1 MAILPIIYLFL
12 MVLLF
17 VAALTLM
24 WRNAYA
30 INEMLN
36 NPVDVRTKT
45 KHPEMKEVKYGD
57 RLMSIKFS
65 DQFEDPM
72 FKALGDRITELE
84 EQKDDDDDEDD
95 DGDVIVRI

>member
-1 MAILPIIYLFL
+1 
-12 MVLLF
+12 
-17 VAALTLM
+17 M

-72 FKALGDRITELE
+72 YKALGDRITELE
-84 EQKDDDDDEDD
+84 EQKDDDEDQDQRKKKKKKKEKEIVFGKDEELYEKFND
-95 DGDVIVRI
+95 